1 MTQAR
6 HDLSLLVLV
15 EERPW
20 SRSRFTPRATSLRIA
35 WVLPKKIPRGDGN
48 VIFSPGFIGNML
60 TGAVAAS
67 VSWLLYG
74 PLSQIQIGTAPGTQ
88 TMMVATLGGAVL
100 IGMVGSA
107 WLINAVGKNLFQAA
121 AYHAASAPSSPDAS
135 KHLILADSGGS
146 NGCRPR
152 QWKQQLQEQLSDRYG
167 LTVVVWNSPTGCSKW
182 NPIEHRLFSYISQH
196 WVGCPGR
203 EL

>member
-1 MTQAR
+1 MCCHVGITAR
-6 HDLSLLVLV
+6 KIKEKETMSLWLLLGFVFIFGGVGGLVSSLLNDNGL
-15 EERPW
+15 
-20 SRSRFTPRATSLRIA
+20 L
-35 WVLPKKIPRGDGN
+35 LPKKIPRGDGN

-135 KHLILADSGGS
+135 KQMLTATPIDALNIAKRINTGIVPPQASGGS
-146 NGCRPR
+146 
-152 QWKQQLQEQLSDRYG
+152 
-167 LTVVVWNSPTGCSKW
+167 V
-182 NPIEHRLFSYISQH
+182 
-196 WVGCPGR
+196 PG
-203 EL
+203 EGSIAPS